1 MKKSLVFKPAQRLA
15 AWSVV
20 VLMCVGNCAN
30 AESASAGVN
39 ESGSAALLEKHAH
52 LAGRLAQNA
61 YRRPLYLES
70 TENGSQVSGSA
81 YAVLDAPMNKVSDV
95 FKSPKRWCEMLILHL
110 NTKYC
115 RADVDASPSTLKMD
129 IGKKTPQSLADTFS
143 LAFDY
148 RVTAAS
154 APYFAVQLNAAK
166 GPVSTSDYRI
176 ELEATPLPDG
186 KTFMHLRYSYAYGL
200 AGRLAMQTYLATLGS
215 DKRGFTQVK
224 KGDKL
229 AYVGGMRGTVER
241 NTMRYYLAMEAYL
254 AALKQPRAEQFTSSL
269 GYWFDATEEYPLQLH
284 EVERASYIAMKKD
297 EYQRQNREQGAN

>member
-1 MKKSLVFKPAQRLA
+1 MKNSLVFKPAQRLG
-15 AWSVV
+15 AWSIL
-20 VLMCVGNCAN
+20 VLICVSNYAY

-39 ESGSAALLEKHAH
+39 ESAAAALLEKHAN
-52 LAGRLAQNA
+52 LAGRLAPNA

-70 TENGSQVSGSA
+70 TENGSQVSSSA
-81 YAVLDAPMNKVSDV
+81 YAVLNAPMNKVSDA

-215 DKRGFTQVK
+215 DKRGFTQIK
-224 KGDKL
+224 NGNKL
-229 AYVGGMRGTVER
+229 AYVDGMRGTVER

-254 AALKQPRAEQFTSSL
+254 AALKQPRAEQFASSL

-297 EYQRQNREQGAN
+297 EYQRQNREQGTN